1 MRCQQSFRQYP
12 PIGTFHAFS
21 FPKNSQPNKS
31 PSTTDPLG
39 DFWHPPTPLPPPPP
53 FHPSTIFSNSQFIQ
67 YNSPFYSP
75 IWLHHPPIQTFVTFP
90 STFGQMV
97 NIPLLN
103 RDSEWLR
110 QWIDQKASQP
120 EIQKKLV
127 LVVVS
132 IALLLDNMLYM
143 VNE

>member
-1 MRCQQSFRQYP
+1 
-12 PIGTFHAFS
+12 
-21 FPKNSQPNKS
+21 
-31 PSTTDPLG
+31 
-39 DFWHPPTPLPPPPP
+39 
-53 FHPSTIFSNSQFIQ
+53 
-67 YNSPFYSP
+67 
-75 IWLHHPPIQTFVTFP
+75 
-90 STFGQMV
+90 MV

-120 EIQKKLV
+120 EMQKRLV

-143 VNE
+143 VRR